1 MMNATTSRAA
11 PVQDAAAHS
20 GAAHDGGRGEP
31 RWRFSL
37 RTKLALLSLL
47 LLVLPWVGYRYV
59 HEMENFL
66 LAGQTQALEATSR
79 AVATALHD
87 RPQLMGVRPLGGR
100 SPLETQFALMP
111 GEELLEPLPIAPHEA
126 PAVAEVEAILK
137 GLDRTTSRIWVV
149 NRELRV
155 LALAGSL
162 KAAEPRDGPELAW
175 WRRLWRRI
183 VAGIVPP
190 PGQNLDDALDR
201 QRLASGREVH
211 NALMGVA
218 GSRVSKA
225 RPGQAV
231 IVSAAYPIWNGDKV
245 LGAVVVEET
254 TNSILSL
261 RNQALERL
269 LALTLAGFAVAA
281 VVLVGFASRLSSR
294 IRRLR
299 DEAESAIDAH
309 GRITGLT
316 AASTAGDEVGDLSR
330 SFSALL
336 ERLARHHTYLESMAS
351 RLSHELRTPIA
362 VVRSSLENL
371 HAEPL
376 PEGARTYMER
386 AEAGL
391 RRLSRI
397 LSRMSEASRLEQA
410 LAATESERFD
420 LRAVVAECVNG
431 YHVAYPQ
438 RRFVAQLP
446 DYPVWVRGAP
456 DLAAQ
461 MLDKLVENAADFA
474 LPETAIDI
482 ELRFRSTTAALAVS
496 NRGPILPAELE
507 GRLFETMASAR
518 KRDGDE
524 EPHLG
529 LGLYVARMI
538 AGFHGGT
545 LRAENLPGGD
555 GVCVTAVLRLA

>member
-1 MMNATTSRAA
+1 MNAPTVPDSELAA
-11 PVQDAAAHS
+11 PAPAVARR
-20 GAAHDGGRGEP
+20 GAGRGVP
-31 RWRFSL
+31 RLRFSL
-37 RTKLALLSLL
+37 RAKLALLSLL

-59 HEMENFL
+59 QEMENFL
-66 LAGQTQALEATSR
+66 RAGQSQALEATAR

-87 RPQLMGVRPLGGR
+87 RPQLMGIKPRAGG
-100 SPLETQFALMP
+100 SAVDTEFALMP
-111 GEELLEPLPIAPHEA
+111 GEELLEPLPPPPPREA

-149 NRELRV
+149 NRDLRV

-162 KAAEPRDGPELAW
+162 KAVRAPDESDLAW
-175 WRRLWRRI
+175 WRRLWRR
-183 VAGIVPP
+183 ALALIVPP
-190 PGQNLDDALDR
+190 PGESLDDALDR
-201 QRLASGREVH
+201 QRLASGHEVH
-211 NALMGVA
+211 NALMGVP
-218 GSRVSKA
+218 GSRMSEA

-231 IVSAAYPIWNGDKV
+231 IVSAAYPIWSGDRV

-269 LALTLAGFAVAA
+269 LALSLAGFAVAVA
-281 VVLVGFASRLSSR
+281 VLMGFASHLSAR

-299 DEAESAIDAH
+299 DEAESAIDGR
-309 GRITGLT
+309 GRITGLA
-316 AASTAGDEVGDLSR
+316 AASSAGDEVGDLSR

-336 ERLARHHTYLESMAS
+336 ERLERHHTYLESMAS

-376 PEGARTYMER
+376 PESARTYMER

-410 LAATESERFD
+410 LAATDIERFD
-420 LRAVVAECVNG
+420 LRAVVGECVHG
-431 YHVAYPQ
+431 YRVAYPQ
-438 RRFVAQLP
+438 RRFDAELP

-474 LPETAIDI
+474 LPDTAIRI

-496 NRGPILPAELE
+496 NLGPTLPPELAE
-507 GRLFETMASAR
+507 RLFDSMVSAR

-538 AGFHGGT
+538 AAFHGGS
-545 LRAENLPGGD
+545 LRAENLAGGD
-555 GVCVTAVLRLA
+555 GVCITAVLRLA

>member
-1 MMNATTSRAA
+1 MNAPAPVEPAA
-11 PVQDAAAHS
+11 PPAAS
-20 GAAHDGGRGEP
+20 GAAPAP
-31 RWRFSL
+31 RRRAWPRPRFSL
-37 RTKLALLSLL
+37 RAKLALLSLL
-47 LLVLPWVGYRYV
+47 LLALPWVGYRYV
-59 HEMENFL
+59 KEMENFL
-66 LAGQTQALEATSR
+66 LAGQTQALMATAR

-87 RPQLMGVRPLGGR
+87 RPQLMGIKPRTRGT
-100 SPLETQFALMP
+100 PLETEFALLP
-111 GEELLEPLPIAPHEA
+111 GEELLEPLPMPPREEE
-126 PAVAEVEAILK
+126 PASVAEVEAILK

-149 NRELRV
+149 NRDLRV
-155 LALAGSL
+155 LALSGRL
-162 KAAEPRDGPELAW
+162 KTAAPVDESKLAW
-175 WRRLWRRI
+175 WHRLWRRALA
-183 VAGIVPP
+183 VVVPP
-190 PGQNLDDALDR
+190 PGTRLDAALDR
-201 QRLASGREVH
+201 ERLARGREVH
-211 NALMGVA
+211 EALLGVPGA
-218 GSRVSKA
+218 RLSEA

-231 IVSAAYPIWNGDKV
+231 ILSAAHPIWSGDKV

-254 TNSILSL
+254 THSILSL

-269 LALTLAGFAVAA
+269 LALTLAGFVVA
-281 VVLVGFASRLSSR
+281 VVVLMGFASRLSSR

-299 DEAESAIDAH
+299 DEAESAIDAR
-309 GRITGLT
+309 GRITGLA
-316 AASTAGDEVGDLSR
+316 AASHAGDEVGDLAR

-336 ERLARHHTYLESMAS
+336 ERVTRHNAYLESMAS

-397 LSRMSEASRLEQA
+397 LARMSEASRLEQA
-410 LAATESERFD
+410 LAATETERFD

-431 YHVAYPQ
+431 YRVAYPR
-438 RRFVAQLP
+438 RRFEADLP
-446 DYPVWVRGAP
+446 DFPVWVRGAP

-474 LPETAIDI
+474 LPDTAIRVG
-482 ELRFRSTTAALAVS
+482 LQFRVTTAALSVTDL
-496 NRGPILPAELE
+496 GPTLPAELE
-507 GRLFETMASAR
+507 GRLFDSMVSAR

-538 AGFHGGT
+538 AAFHGGT
-545 LRAENLPGGD
+545 LRADNLPGGD

>member
-1 MMNATTSRAA
+1 M
-11 PVQDAAAHS
+11 
-20 GAAHDGGRGEP
+20 
-31 RWRFSL
+31 
-37 RTKLALLSLL
+37 
-47 LLVLPWVGYRYV
+47 
-59 HEMENFL
+59 
-66 LAGQTQALEATSR
+66 
-79 AVATALHD
+79 
-87 RPQLMGVRPLGGR
+87 
-100 SPLETQFALMP
+100 
-111 GEELLEPLPIAPHEA
+111 
-126 PAVAEVEAILK
+126 
-137 GLDRTTSRIWVV
+137 
-149 NRELRV
+149 
-155 LALAGSL
+155 
-162 KAAEPRDGPELAW
+162 
-175 WRRLWRRI
+175 
-183 VAGIVPP
+183 IVPP
-190 PGQNLDDALDR
+190 PGESLDDALDR

-211 NALMGVA
+211 NALMGVP
-218 GSRVSKA
+218 GSRMSEA

-231 IVSAAYPIWNGDKV
+231 IVSAAYPIWSGDKV

-269 LALTLAGFAVAA
+269 LALSLAGFAVAVA
-281 VVLVGFASRLSSR
+281 VLMGFASHLSAR

-299 DEAESAIDAH
+299 DEAESAIDGR
-309 GRITGLT
+309 GRITGLA
-316 AASTAGDEVGDLSR
+316 AASSAGDEVGDLSR

-336 ERLARHHTYLESMAS
+336 ERLERHHTYLESMAS

-376 PEGARTYMER
+376 PESARTYMER

-410 LAATESERFD
+410 LAATDIERFD
-420 LRAVVAECVNG
+420 LRAVVGECVHG
-431 YHVAYPQ
+431 YRMAYPQ
-438 RRFVAQLP
+438 RRFDAELP

-474 LPETAIDI
+474 LPDTAIRV

-496 NRGPILPAELE
+496 NLGPTLPPELAE
-507 GRLFETMASAR
+507 RLFDSMVSAR

-538 AGFHGGT
+538 AAFHGGS

-555 GVCVTAVLRLA
+555 GVCITAVLRLA